1 MNRLNITGYS
11 ISEYKLEEKKRTMNF
26 HDHNTLELSYVTSGN
41 FIFSYFNNKNE
52 ECEVFIFPK
61 QLLIITP
68 GFTHKTSIP
77 DSLKSIGMELSLE
90 NGENVL
96 GYLINSPYVTQFEES
111 QALLNSLRTNGFAII
126 HDTGN
131 IEYRI
136 RKLQGYIANEDLSKI
151 TEAKYELDLKRLLL
165 EILLCKQLSTSY
177 TGSIH
182 IKRAISLLESNH
194 AKDISV
200 SAIAD
205 SLNLSVSYLQ
215 HLFKAETRM
224 SIKRKLNIIRV
235 THARQLI
242 ADTNYTI
249 QKIASDVGYN
259 SVQELNTNFKKIAG
273 CSPSEFKRNKNEI
286 NPMRYFDYDYS
297 YQEKIKPQ

>member
-136 RKLQGYIANEDLSKI
+136 RKLQGYIANED
-151 TEAKYELDLKRLLL
+151 
-165 EILLCKQLSTSY
+165 
-177 TGSIH
+177 
-182 IKRAISLLESNH
+182 
-194 AKDISV
+194 
-200 SAIAD
+200 
-205 SLNLSVSYLQ
+205 
-215 HLFKAETRM
+215 
-224 SIKRKLNIIRV
+224 
-235 THARQLI
+235 
-242 ADTNYTI
+242 
-249 QKIASDVGYN
+249 
-259 SVQELNTNFKKIAG
+259 
-273 CSPSEFKRNKNEI
+273 
-286 NPMRYFDYDYS
+286 
-297 YQEKIKPQ
+297 

>member
-136 RKLQGYIANEDLSKI
+136 RKLQGYITNEDLSKI

-215 HLFKAETRM
+215 HLFKAETGM

>member
-215 HLFKAETRM
+215 HLFKAETGM

>member
-111 QALLNSLRTNGFAII
+111 QALLNSLHTNGFAII

-215 HLFKAETRM
+215 HLFKAETGM

>member
-136 RKLQGYIANEDLSKI
+136 RKLQGYIANEDLSKT

-215 HLFKAETRM
+215 HLFKAETGM